1 MLMLHSE
8 ASSRHDLS
16 LQPRAALARER
27 SAVSF
32 GRRGQSRVDTA
43 TGRSDLDEPRSLR
56 ALKPNACTGRG
67 FPPTL
72 GTHQQQVTISV
83 DDQRSQRGTEGRAAE
98 VDCGAEVGVV
108 GVPRVVA
115 EYRSRAQ
122 LPTTKCPWSVQSKRA
137 TKGNATL
144 SSIGCDRRLRQE
156 RRYIANG
163 EPHCSCYVSKKDPK
177 TAQTR
182 EGSSQP

>member
-1 MLMLHSE
+1 MGVHHLPDPLLMLMLHSE

-56 ALKPNACTGRG
+56 ALKPKACTGRG

-98 VDCGAEVGVV
+98 STVEPKWEWWVA
-108 GVPRVVA
+108 RVVA
-115 EYRSRAQ
+115 PGSEYYRSRAQ
-122 LPTTKCPWSVQSKRA
+122 LPTTASAHGLSSPGELLRA
-137 TKGNATL
+137 T
-144 SSIGCDRRLRQE
+144 
-156 RRYIANG
+156 
-163 EPHCSCYVSKKDPK
+163 PHYPRSGV
-177 TAQTR
+177 TGA
-182 EGSSQP
+182 